1 MALSLWLSLALV
13 CMMGAMSPGPSLA
26 VVLKHSL
33 SGGMKNG
40 MLAALSHGFGVGL
53 YAAASLLG
61 LGALMLQFPTVYQ
74 FLVYLGAAYLAYL
87 GLKILFS
94 KPNDSEL
101 NIQQSDMSSSKAL
114 QDGFAIAFLNPK
126 LAIFF
131 LALFSQFIDPE
142 NLTLNIGVI
151 MCLTV
156 FVIDTGW
163 YLLVALLTEVSK
175 KRFGFTKS
183 SPWLDKI
190 LAVVFI
196 GLAIRAVSYT
206 HLRAHET

>member
-1 MALSLWLSLALV
+1 MTLAAWFSLVLV

-26 VVLKHSL
+26 VVLKHTM

-40 MLAALSHGFGVGL
+40 MLAALSHGVGVGL

-61 LGALMLQFPTVYQ
+61 LGTLMAQFPTVYQ
-74 FLVYLGAAYLAYL
+74 VLVYLGAGYLAYL
-87 GLKILFS
+87 GLKILLA
-94 KPNDSEL
+94 KPNNDELQVQKSE
-101 NIQQSDMSSSKAL
+101 ISAVKAL

-131 LALFSQFIDPE
+131 LALFSQFIDPQ
-142 NLTLNIGVI
+142 NLTLSIGII

-163 YLLVALLTEVSK
+163 YLLVAVLTEVSK
-175 KRFGFTKS
+175 NRFGFTKQNL
-183 SPWLDKI
+183 WLDKI
-190 LAVVFI
+190 LGVVFI
-196 GLAIRAVSYT
+196 ALAIKVVLS
-206 HLRAHET
+206 L

>member
-1 MALSLWLSLALV
+1 MTLSLWLSLVAI

-26 VVLKHSL
+26 VVLKHSIHG
-33 SGGMKNG
+33 SMKNG
-40 MLAALSHGFGVGL
+40 MLAALSHGVGVGF

-74 FLVYLGAAYLAYL
+74 VLVYLGAGYLAYL
-87 GLKILFS
+87 GIKILLA
-94 KPNDSEL
+94 KPSADEL
-101 NIQQSDMSSSKAL
+101 QVAQQSGKAQQAL

-126 LAIFF
+126 LAVFF

-142 NLTLNIGVI
+142 KLTFQVGMI

-163 YLLVALLTEVSK
+163 YLLVAALTEFSK
-175 KRFGFTKS
+175 KRFTFTKS
-183 SPWLDKI
+183 SPWLDKLLGI
-190 LAVVFI
+190 IFI
-196 GLAIRAVSYT
+196 ILAIRVVIS
-206 HLRAHET
+206 L

>member
-1 MALSLWLSLALV
+1 MALSLWFSLALV

-101 NIQQSDMSSSKAL
+101 NIQQSEVSSSKAL

-196 GLAIRAVSYT
+196 GLAIRVV
-206 HLRAHET
+206 LMV

>member
-175 KRFGFTKS
+175 KRFGFTKQNI
-183 SPWLDKI
+183 WLDR
-190 LAVVFI
+190 LLGAVFI
-196 GLAIRAVSYT
+196 ALAIKVVIGF
-206 HLRAHET
+206 

>member
-1 MALSLWLSLALV
+1 MALSLWFSLALV

-33 SGGMKNG
+33 NGGMKNG

-101 NIQQSDMSSSKAL
+101 QVQKSAVSSSKAL

-142 NLTLNIGVI
+142 NLTLNIGII

-163 YLLVALLTEVSK
+163 YLLVALLTDVSK
-175 KRFGFTKS
+175 KRFGFTKQNV
-183 SPWLDKI
+183 WLDR
-190 LAVVFI
+190 LLGMVFI
-196 GLAIRAVSYT
+196 TLAIKVVIGF
-206 HLRAHET
+206 

>member
-1 MALSLWLSLALV
+1 MTLSVWLSLAAI

-33 SGGMKNG
+33 NGSMKNG
-40 MLAALSHGFGVGL
+40 MLAALSHGIGVGL
-53 YAAASLLG
+53 YAGASLLG
-61 LGALMLQFPTVYQ
+61 LGALMTQFPTVYQ
-74 FLVYLGAAYLAYL
+74 ILVYLGAAYLAYL
-87 GLKILFS
+87 GIKILLA
-94 KPNDSEL
+94 KPSNNELEVQKSEV
-101 NIQQSDMSSSKAL
+101 SEAKAL

-131 LALFSQFIDPE
+131 LALFSQFIDPQA
-142 NLTLNIGVI
+142 LTLSVGMI

-175 KRFGFTKS
+175 TRFGFTKQN
-183 SPWLDKI
+183 PWLDKI
-190 LAVVFI
+190 LGVVFI
-196 GLAIRAVSYT
+196 ALAIKVVIS
-206 HLRAHET
+206 L

>member
-1 MALSLWLSLALV
+1 MVLSLWLSLALV

-53 YAAASLLG
+53 YAVASLLG

-175 KRFGFTKS
+175 KRFGFTKQNI
-183 SPWLDKI
+183 WLDR
-190 LAVVFI
+190 LLGAVFI
-196 GLAIRAVSYT
+196 ALAIKVVIG
-206 HLRAHET
+206 L

>member
-1 MALSLWLSLALV
+1 MTLSLWLSLVAI

-26 VVLKHSL
+26 VVLKHSIHG
-33 SGGMKNG
+33 SMKNG
-40 MLAALSHGFGVGL
+40 MLAALSHGIGVGF

-74 FLVYLGAAYLAYL
+74 VLVYLGAAYLAYL
-87 GLKILFS
+87 GLKILLA
-94 KPNDSEL
+94 KPSADEL
-101 NIQQSDMSSSKAL
+101 QVAQQSGGAKQAV

-126 LAIFF
+126 LAVFF

-142 NLTLNIGVI
+142 NLTLTIAMI

-163 YLLVALLTEVSK
+163 YFLVAALTELSK
-175 KRFGFTKS
+175 KRFAFTKS
-183 SPWLDKI
+183 SPWLDKLLGI
-190 LAVVFI
+190 VFI
-196 GLAIRAVSYT
+196 ILAIRVIVS
-206 HLRAHET
+206 L

>member
-1 MALSLWLSLALV
+1 MALSLWFSLALV

-33 SGGMKNG
+33 NGGMKNG

-101 NIQQSDMSSSKAL
+101 QVQKSAVSSSKAL

-142 NLTLNIGVI
+142 NLTLNIGII

-156 FVIDTGW
+156 FLIDTGW
-163 YLLVALLTEVSK
+163 YLLVALLTEMSK
-175 KRFGFTKS
+175 KRFGFTKQNV
-183 SPWLDKI
+183 WLDR
-190 LAVVFI
+190 LLGMVFI
-196 GLAIRAVSYT
+196 ALAIKVVIGF
-206 HLRAHET
+206 

>member
-1 MALSLWLSLALV
+1 MVLSVWLSLAVV

-26 VVLKHSL
+26 VVLKHTL

-40 MLAALSHGFGVGL
+40 MLAALSHGVGVGL

-61 LGALMLQFPTVYQ
+61 LGALMVQFPNVYQ
-74 FLVYLGAAYLAYL
+74 LLVYLGAAYLAYL
-87 GLKILFS
+87 GIKILLA
-94 KPNDSEL
+94 KPSNNELQVQKSEVSAL
-101 NIQQSDMSSSKAL
+101 KAL

-131 LALFSQFIDPE
+131 LALFSQFIDPQ
-142 NLTLNIGVI
+142 NLTLSIGII

-175 KRFGFTKS
+175 NRFGFTKQN
-183 SPWLDKI
+183 PWLDKV
-190 LAVVFI
+190 LGAVFI
-196 GLAIRAVSYT
+196 ALAIKVVVSV
-206 HLRAHET
+206 

>member
-1 MALSLWLSLALV
+1 MALSLWFSLALV

-33 SGGMKNG
+33 NGGMKNG

-101 NIQQSDMSSSKAL
+101 QVQKSAVSSSKAL

-142 NLTLNIGVI
+142 NLTLNIGII

-163 YLLVALLTEVSK
+163 YLLVALLTDVSK
-175 KRFGFTKS
+175 KRFGFTKQNI
-183 SPWLDKI
+183 WLDR
-190 LAVVFI
+190 LLGAVFI
-196 GLAIRAVSYT
+196 ALAIKVVIGF
-206 HLRAHET
+206 

>member
-1 MALSLWLSLALV
+1 MTLSVWLSLAAI

-33 SGGMKNG
+33 NGGMKNG

-101 NIQQSDMSSSKAL
+101 QVQKSAVSSSKAL

-142 NLTLNIGVI
+142 NLTLNIGII

-175 KRFGFTKS
+175 KRFGFTKQNV
-183 SPWLDKI
+183 WLDR
-190 LAVVFI
+190 LLGAVFI
-196 GLAIRAVSYT
+196 ALAIKVVIGF
-206 HLRAHET
+206 

>member
-1 MALSLWLSLALV
+1 MVLSVWLSLALV

-26 VVLKHSL
+26 VVLKHTL
-33 SGGMKNG
+33 SGGMRNG
-40 MLAALSHGFGVGL
+40 MLAALSHGVGVGL

-61 LGALMLQFPTVYQ
+61 LGALMVQFPNVYQ
-74 FLVYLGAAYLAYL
+74 LLVYLGAAYLAYL
-87 GLKILFS
+87 GIKILLA
-94 KPNDSEL
+94 KPSNNELQVQKSEVSAL
-101 NIQQSDMSSSKAL
+101 KAL

-131 LALFSQFIDPE
+131 LALFSQFIDPQ
-142 NLTLNIGVI
+142 NLTLSIGII

-175 KRFGFTKS
+175 S
-183 SPWLDKI
+183 YLI
-190 LAVVFI
+190 LANKIDKYIVNFVGIKLF
-196 GLAIRAVSYT
+196 
-206 HLRAHET
+206 

>member
-1 MALSLWLSLALV
+1 MTLAAWFSLVLV

-26 VVLKHSL
+26 VVLKHTM

-40 MLAALSHGFGVGL
+40 MLAALSHGVGVGL

-61 LGALMLQFPTVYQ
+61 LGTLMAQFPTVYQ
-74 FLVYLGAAYLAYL
+74 VLVYLGAGYLAYL
-87 GLKILFS
+87 GLKILLA
-94 KPNDSEL
+94 KPNNDELQVQKSE
-101 NIQQSDMSSSKAL
+101 ISAVKAL

-131 LALFSQFIDPE
+131 LALFSQFIDPQ
-142 NLTLNIGVI
+142 NLTLSIGII

-163 YLLVALLTEVSK
+163 YLLVAVLTEVSK
-175 KRFGFTKS
+175 NRFGFTKQN
-183 SPWLDKI
+183 PWLDKI
-190 LAVVFI
+190 LGVVFI
-196 GLAIRAVSYT
+196 ALAIKVVIS
-206 HLRAHET
+206 L

>member
-101 NIQQSDMSSSKAL
+101 NIQQSEVSSSKAL

-175 KRFGFTKS
+175 KRFGFTKQNI
-183 SPWLDKI
+183 WLDR
-190 LAVVFI
+190 LLGAVFI
-196 GLAIRAVSYT
+196 ALAIKVVIGF
-206 HLRAHET
+206 

>member
-33 SGGMKNG
+33 NGGMKNG

-101 NIQQSDMSSSKAL
+101 QVQKSAVSSSKAL

-142 NLTLNIGVI
+142 NLTLNIGII

-163 YLLVALLTEVSK
+163 YLLVALLTDVSK
-175 KRFGFTKS
+175 KRFGFTKQNV
-183 SPWLDKI
+183 WLDR
-190 LAVVFI
+190 LLGMVFI
-196 GLAIRAVSYT
+196 ALAIKVVIGF
-206 HLRAHET
+206 

>member
-1 MALSLWLSLALV
+1 MVLSVWLSLALV
-13 CMMGAMSPGPSLA
+13 CIMGAMSPGPSLA
-26 VVLKHSL
+26 VVLKHTL

-40 MLAALSHGFGVGL
+40 MLAALSHGVGVGL

-61 LGALMLQFPTVYQ
+61 LGALMVQFPNVYQ
-74 FLVYLGAAYLAYL
+74 LLVYLGAAYLAYL
-87 GLKILFS
+87 GIKILLA
-94 KPNDSEL
+94 KPSNNELQVQKSEVSAL
-101 NIQQSDMSSSKAL
+101 KAL

-131 LALFSQFIDPE
+131 LALFSQFIDPQ
-142 NLTLNIGVI
+142 NLTLSIGII

-175 KRFGFTKS
+175 NRFGFTKQN
-183 SPWLDKI
+183 PWLDKV
-190 LAVVFI
+190 LDAVFI
-196 GLAIRAVSYT
+196 ALAIKVVVSV
-206 HLRAHET
+206 

>member
-1 MALSLWLSLALV
+1 MTLAAWFSLVVV

-26 VVLKHSL
+26 VVLKHTM

-40 MLAALSHGFGVGL
+40 MLAALSHGVGVGL

-61 LGALMLQFPTVYQ
+61 LGTLMAQFPTVYQ
-74 FLVYLGAAYLAYL
+74 VLVYLGAGYLAYL
-87 GLKILFS
+87 GLKILLA
-94 KPNDSEL
+94 KPNNDELQVQKSE
-101 NIQQSDMSSSKAL
+101 ISATKAL

-131 LALFSQFIDPE
+131 LALFSQFIDPQ
-142 NLTLNIGVI
+142 NLTLSIGII

-163 YLLVALLTEVSK
+163 YLLVAVLTEVSK
-175 KRFGFTKS
+175 NRFGFTKQN
-183 SPWLDKI
+183 PWLDKI
-190 LAVVFI
+190 LGVVFI
-196 GLAIRAVSYT
+196 ALAIKVVIS
-206 HLRAHET
+206 L

>member
-1 MALSLWLSLALV
+1 MALSLWFSLALV

-33 SGGMKNG
+33 NGGMKNG

-61 LGALMLQFPTVYQ
+61 LGALMLQFPSVYQ

-101 NIQQSDMSSSKAL
+101 QVQKSAVSSSKAL

-142 NLTLNIGVI
+142 NLTLNIGII

-163 YLLVALLTEVSK
+163 YLLVALLTDVSK
-175 KRFGFTKS
+175 KRFGFTKQNV
-183 SPWLDKI
+183 WLDR
-190 LAVVFI
+190 LLGMVFI
-196 GLAIRAVSYT
+196 ALAIKVVIGF
-206 HLRAHET
+206 

>member
-1 MALSLWLSLALV
+1 
-13 CMMGAMSPGPSLA
+13 MMGAMSPGPSLA

-33 SGGMKNG
+33 NGGMKNG

-94 KPNDSEL
+94 KPSADEL
-101 NIQQSDMSSSKAL
+101 QIAQQSGNSKQAL

-126 LAIFF
+126 LAVFF
-131 LALFSQFIDPE
+131 LALFSQFIDPV
-142 NLTLNIGVI
+142 NLTFQVGMI

-156 FVIDTGW
+156 LLIDTGW
-163 YLLVALLTEVSK
+163 YLLVAALTELSK
-175 KRFGFTKS
+175 KRFAFTKS

-196 GLAIRAVSYT
+196 GLAIRVV
-206 HLRAHET
+206 LMV

>member
-1 MALSLWLSLALV
+1 MALSLWFSLALV

-33 SGGMKNG
+33 NGGMKNG

-101 NIQQSDMSSSKAL
+101 QVQKSAVSSSKAL

-142 NLTLNIGVI
+142 NLTLNIGII

-156 FVIDTGW
+156 FLIDTGW
-163 YLLVALLTEVSK
+163 YLLVALLTDVSK
-175 KRFGFTKS
+175 KRFGFTKQNV
-183 SPWLDKI
+183 WLDR
-190 LAVVFI
+190 LLGMVFI
-196 GLAIRAVSYT
+196 ALAIKVVIGF
-206 HLRAHET
+206 